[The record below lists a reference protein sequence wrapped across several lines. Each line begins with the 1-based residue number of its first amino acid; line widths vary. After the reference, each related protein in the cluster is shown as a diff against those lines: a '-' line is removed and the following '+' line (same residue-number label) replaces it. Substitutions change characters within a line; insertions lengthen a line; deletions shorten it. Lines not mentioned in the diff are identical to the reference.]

1 MTIFAERRK
10 LTPSIIFLVI
20 AEFGMSIFTGIY
32 DAILTQTQIVDVPKL
47 AFVPEFTKT
56 KLVMFADIFDHFLGF

>member
-20 AEFGMSIFTGIY
+20 AEFGMPIFTSTYI
-32 DAILTQTQIVDVPKL
+32 AIITQTQIVNVPKF
-47 AFVPEFTKT
+47 APEFTKT
-56 KLVMFADIFDHFLGF
+56 KLVIFADVSDHFLGF